1 MFDIVGRIL
10 TINKISEKVSQVIIK
25 KQVRGKQIP
34 IAFATFGYC
43 KVKMEALNLNK
54 NDKVQIRFMIKSNYF
69 KEKFYTDV
77 TLEEIKRY
85 EPKPKYNPQQPN
97 TRPEHELF
105 YEGDEEIGSGGIG
118 NTYIIDD
125 ETGEILL

>member
-1 MFDIVGRIL
+1 MFEIVGRIL

-25 KQVRGKQIP
+25 KQVRGKQTP

-43 KVKMEALNLNK
+43 KSKMEALNLNK
-54 NDKVQIRFMIKSNYF
+54 GEKVQIKFVIKSNYY

-85 EPKPKYNPQQPN
+85 EPKPKYNPQI
-97 TRPEHELF
+97 TTKPEHELF
-105 YEGDEEIGSGGIG
+105 YEGDQEIGSGGIS
-118 NTYIIDD
+118 NNYIIDE